1 MLHWSKHN
9 VMLPE
14 NGWLLLS
21 NSLTDRTLQYCW
33 LITMISRSACFTS
46 YPFISNQWLWMIQ
59 SRPTS
64 STCYDWKYEINIDIC
79 HHLIGFNLV
88 TSHDILH
95 SIPYHTVLV
104 HTYWVLSH
112 TLSLTAWVWWKRST
126 CYGWFDTYQYINTES
141 QLLWTGEQS
150 QRLNVHGGRW

>member
-1 MLHWSKHN
+1 MIKWFGITNLAAHKLLENTALKCCCCNYFMNGQWSSYSPATVYPCKSFLNTMTNYNLVNATYMYMLHWSKHN

-64 STCYDWKYEINIDIC
+64 STCYD
-79 HHLIGFNLV
+79 
-88 TSHDILH
+88 
-95 SIPYHTVLV
+95 
-104 HTYWVLSH
+104 
-112 TLSLTAWVWWKRST
+112 
-126 CYGWFDTYQYINTES
+126 
-141 QLLWTGEQS
+141 
-150 QRLNVHGGRW
+150 